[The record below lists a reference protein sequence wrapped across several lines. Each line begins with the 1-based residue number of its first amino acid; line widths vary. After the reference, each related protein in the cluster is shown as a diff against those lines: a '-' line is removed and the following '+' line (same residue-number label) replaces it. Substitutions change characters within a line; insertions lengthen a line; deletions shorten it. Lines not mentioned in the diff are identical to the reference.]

1 MGKGACTHWKGHG
14 EVGSRSWIKNIRRSL
29 NFSEKNIEE
38 ELRSCEVKVS
48 KASVGWQNGKVAEVA
63 LAHTRTNLARQKDK
77 RKQLDEKGLVVLDKH
92 AERYQLGLQGRIW
105 NDELRREEKDKED
118 EKGHWVTVATA
129 RTEEAASAGS
139 QAAGSQDAV
148 PVRLSPRRARARS
161 RSSSS
166 SSNTMWSRLALRMGD
181 TRVTTSG
188 SSVQTRRPRSR
199 SRPRDQKGGQEDDI
213 DTVHYLKQ
221 RQLASSRC
229 RQGCTSRSGSSS
241 SNHFSCY
248 KRCRDSSSQART
260 QQALQRPIQGC
271 SSKASKAPRKNASTR
286 AQQKYKAA
294 TSSGK
299 CLGESQ
305 RRWAH
310 RPQSAVRC
318 AGGVS
323 WGADVVLSLVKAG
336 SPMPQEQA
344 IFEAAEKTC
353 DVKEYRHFSVDPIRR
368 GGPTAEQC
376 KQLAKMVL
384 FAQGKV
390 MKGKRVAVQS
400 GQG

>member
-139 QAAGSQDAV
+139 QAVGSQDAV
-148 PVRLSPRRARARS
+148 PVRLSPRRSRARS

-166 SSNTMWSRLALRMGD
+166 SSKTMWSRLALRMGD

-213 DTVHYLKQ
+213 DTDLYLKQ
-221 RQLASSRC
+221 RQLASCRC
-229 RQGCTSRSGSSS
+229 SQGCTSR
-241 SNHFSCY
+241 
-248 KRCRDSSSQART
+248 SSSQART

-271 SSKASKAPRKNASTR
+271 SSKASKALRKNASTR

-305 RRWAH
+305 RRLAH
-310 RPQSAVRC
+310 RPQSAVGC
-318 AGGVS
+318 AGGALLGRRCRAEFGEGGITDAA
-323 WGADVVLSLVKAG
+323 GARD
-336 SPMPQEQA
+336 
-344 IFEAAEKTC
+344 
-353 DVKEYRHFSVDPIRR
+353 IRGR
-368 GGPTAEQC
+368 RKNLRREGVPPFLGGPNTQRRAHRGTVQ
-376 KQLAKMVL
+376 AV
-384 FAQGKV
+384 GKNGV
-390 MKGKRVAVQS
+390 VRAR
-400 GQG
+400 